1 MSSHGSRRGQNTAVT
16 VFCAGCQY
24 WIREREF
31 ASHWSHRT
39 PPPPTPPPPPP
50 PVPPLAPAALPPP
63 VPPPLPPV
71 LPPLPPLHP
80 LPALPEGALPN
91 EARIRDA
98 QFRWLRINP
107 EHNTMTAAAA
117 LDAHRAHVVV
127 TARLSNR
134 VTADLFKGERQLADR
149 GARVIARGG
158 GSATAAAAGFASQ
171 HHLDA
176 GAAQQ
181 LERLMRELELKAATA
196 ASPPS
201 QATSKPSLMEP
212 LDRAASEAGLVF
224 SEVTISFWDGA
235 RTPHRAHSRPACLYY
250 TTTLCPLPT
259 PTHTPQVGLGAR
271 TCTAETIGHKAL
283 KRRSST
289 CEMPGM
295 LLGASRDTVASC

>member
-1 MSSHGSRRGQNTAVT
+1 M
-16 VFCAGCQY
+16 
-24 WIREREF
+24 
-31 ASHWSHRT
+31 
-39 PPPPTPPPPPP
+39 
-50 PVPPLAPAALPPP
+50 
-63 VPPPLPPV
+63 
-71 LPPLPPLHP
+71 
-80 LPALPEGALPN
+80 PN

-98 QFRWLRINP
+98 QFRWLRNNP

-250 TTTLCPLPT
+250 TMP
-259 PTHTPQVGLGAR
+259 PTHPHPHTAGKPWGSHMHGGDDRAQGFKTALLHMRDAGDVAR
-271 TCTAETIGHKAL
+271 
-283 KRRSST
+283 
-289 CEMPGM
+289 CE
-295 LLGASRDTVASC
+295 